1 MRWAE
6 KEQLLLTLY
15 GLLAEL
21 QVAGFRL
28 PCSLRDG
35 QPETCNLKLEGAAA
49 GARNG

>member
-21 QVAGFRL
+21 QVSGCRVACVTG
-28 PCSLRDG
+28 
-35 QPETCNLKLEGAAA
+35 NLKLVT
-49 GARNG
+49 